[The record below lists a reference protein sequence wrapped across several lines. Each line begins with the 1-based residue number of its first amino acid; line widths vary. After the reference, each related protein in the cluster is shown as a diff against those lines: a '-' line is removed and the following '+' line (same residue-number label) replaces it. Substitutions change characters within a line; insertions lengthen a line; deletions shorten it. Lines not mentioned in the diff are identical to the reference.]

1 MFAPVFRAGFRPLF
15 LKKLALAPAAAP
27 GIREVRDRIPA
38 AGRAGRTGDPMS
50 HKDVITLPMLL
61 SRMPRIVKRLPKM
74 VQGVKLGNITDKTQ
88 PVGLG
93 LCLQDAVSRN
103 PNGTAIM
110 YRDTH
115 LTYRQF
121 NEWANRIAN
130 HLAAQGVKKGDVV
143 AVFVEN
149 RPELLAIVAGVAKL
163 GAINAMLNTQQT
175 GKVLTHSFNLVKP
188 RIAIVGEELVQP
200 FQDVR
205 EHLEIGANDVFWFA
219 DTNTLEEEGT
229 TPAGFRNLATE
240 SRTAPTHNPDSVN
253 RVYIEDPLFYIYTS
267 GTTGL
272 PKAVIFNQGRWM
284 KAYGGFGLSAMQ
296 LEPRDRIYV
305 TLPFYHAT
313 GMCVCWGS
321 ALAGAA
327 GLVMAR
333 KFSASRFWDDI
344 RRYDATAFGYVGEL
358 CRYLMEQPE
367 KPNDPDHKVVKI
379 IGNGMRPNVWGPFK
393 KRFGIEEVYEL
404 YASSEG
410 NVGFMN
416 LFNFDN
422 TVGFTPIPYA
432 IVRYDKEN
440 ERPFRNSKGFMEKV
454 GKGEVGLLIGE
465 ITDKSPFKGY
475 TDPEKTE
482 KVILRDVFKKGD
494 SFFNTGD
501 LMRDIGF
508 KHAQFVDR
516 TGDTFRWK
524 GENVSTTE
532 VENILDGFPGVVE
545 TVVYGVEIPNT
556 NGRCGMASI
565 RLTVPEAKFDFK
577 GLAGYLRRELPA
589 YAVPLF
595 LRLSEAMD
603 TTGTFKHQKS
613 KLKDDGFSLDKVGT
627 PVYALLP
634 GSDEFIRLTPE
645 IETSIAEGRYR
656 F

>member
-1 MFAPVFRAGFRPLF
+1 
-15 LKKLALAPAAAP
+15 
-27 GIREVRDRIPA
+27 
-38 AGRAGRTGDPMS
+38 MS
-50 HKDVITLPMLL
+50 HKDVITLPMFLAKVPSL
-61 SRMPRIVKRLPKM
+61 IKRLPAM
-74 VQGVKLGNITDKTQ
+74 ARGMKLGNITDKSQ

-93 LCLQDAVSRN
+93 LCVQDAVQRN
-103 PNGTAIM
+103 PDGTAIM

-121 NEWANRIAN
+121 NDWSNRIAN
-130 HLAAQGVKKGDVV
+130 YLQSQGIKKGDVV
-143 AVFVEN
+143 AIFIEN
-149 RPELLAIVAGVAKL
+149 RPELLAVVTACAKL

-175 GKVLTHSFNLVKP
+175 GKVLIHSFNLVKP
-188 RIAIVGEELVQP
+188 RLAVVGDELLGA
-200 FQDVR
+200 FNEVR
-205 EHLEIGANDVFWFA
+205 AQLEIGNDSVFWLA
-219 DTNTLEEEGT
+219 DTDTLQDAGN
-229 TPAGFRNLATE
+229 TPANCRNLASE
-240 SRTAPTHNPDSVN
+240 CAKASTHNPDSVN
-253 RVYIEDPLFYIYTS
+253 RIYIEDPLFYIYTS

-284 KAYGGFGLSAMQ
+284 KAYGGFGVTVMQ
-296 LEPRDRIYV
+296 LEPRDRIY
-305 TLPFYHAT
+305 TSLPFYHAT
-313 GMCVCWGS
+313 GMCVCWGA

-327 GLVMAR
+327 GVIIAR
-333 KFSASRFWDDI
+333 KFSASRFIDDL
-344 RRYDATAFGYVGEL
+344 RKYDATAFGYVGEL
-358 CRYLMEQPE
+358 CRYLLETPA
-367 KPNDPDHKVVKI
+367 KPNDRDHKARKI

-393 KRFGIEEVYEL
+393 ERFGIDEVYEL

-416 LFNFDN
+416 LLNFDN
-422 TVGFTPIPYA
+422 TVGFTPIPFA

-440 ERPFRNSKGFMEKV
+440 DRPYRNAKGFLEKV
-454 GKGEVGLLIGE
+454 PKGEAGLLIGE
-465 ITDKSPFKGY
+465 ITDKTPFKGY

-494 SFFNTGD
+494 SYFNTGD

-532 VENILDGFPGVVE
+532 IEVIVDGYQSVVE

-565 RLTVPEAKFDFK
+565 RLTGSPERFDFK
-577 GLAGYLRRELPA
+577 GMVKYLRQELPA

-595 LRLSEAMD
+595 LRLAESMD
-603 TTGTFKHQKS
+603 TTGTFKHQKA
-613 KLKDDGFSLDKVGT
+613 KLKEDAFYIDKVGA
-627 PVYALLP
+627 PVYVLLP
-634 GSDEFIRLTPE
+634 GSDEYIRLTPE
-645 IETSIAEGRYR
+645 IEQGIIDGKYR